1 MDSWWQVFSVGKSEC
16 LTQPNQMQ
24 LYQKLEFLIFEIFAQ
39 FFSTVLKFTSNF
51 EHFEK
56 NVESHSWFISE
67 VIDSK
72 TRGYLNA

>member
-1 MDSWWQVFSVGKSEC
+1 
-16 LTQPNQMQ
+16 MQ

-39 FFSTVLKFTSNF
+39 FFSTFLKFTSNF
-51 EHFEK
+51 EHSEK
-56 NVESHSWFISE
+56 KVEPHCWFISE

>member
-1 MDSWWQVFSVGKSEC
+1 MLCMTSMTTS
-16 LTQPNQMQ
+16 QMQ

-39 FFSTVLKFTSNF
+39 LFSTVLKFTSNF

-56 NVESHSWFISE
+56 KVEPRGWFISE

-72 TRGYLNA
+72 TCGYLNA